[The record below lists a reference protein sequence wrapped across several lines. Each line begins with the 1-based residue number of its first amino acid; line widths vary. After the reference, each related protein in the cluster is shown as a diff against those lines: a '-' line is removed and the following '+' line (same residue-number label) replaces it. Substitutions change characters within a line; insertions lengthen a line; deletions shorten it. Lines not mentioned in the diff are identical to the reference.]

1 MHHKVAELRQEYTN
15 RDLSEQ
21 TVDSNPIEQFNLW
34 FHEAMECQVKEPN
47 AMSLSTANKNG
58 RPSCR
63 IVLLK
68 AFNEDGFVF
77 FTNYSSNKG
86 VDLDENPFAALTFL
100 WLDLER
106 QVRIEGRVEKIPE
119 AESDDYFYSRP
130 YASRIG
136 AWASPQSKPV
146 TRRELIDNER
156 DFAQKFNGDAI
167 PRPHHWGGYIVI
179 PDMIEFWQGGA
190 ARLHDRIVYYKT
202 PEGWRIERLAP

>member
-1 MHHKVAELRQEYTN
+1 MHHKIADLRQEYTN
-15 RDLSEQ
+15 RDLTEQ
-21 TVDSNPIEQFNLW
+21 NVDPNPISQFNLW

-47 AMSLSTANKNG
+47 AMSLATANKNG

-68 AFNEDGFVF
+68 AFNEDGFIF

-86 VDLDENPFAALTFL
+86 ADLEENPFAALTFL

-106 QVRIEGRVEKIPE
+106 QVRIEGRVEKISE
-119 AESDDYFYSRP
+119 AESDDYFHSRP
-130 YASRIG
+130 YASRVG

-156 DFAQKFNGDAI
+156 DFAQKFNGEAI
-167 PRPHHWGGYIVI
+167 PRPPYWGGYIVV

-190 ARLHDRIVYYKT
+190 ARLHDRIVYNKT